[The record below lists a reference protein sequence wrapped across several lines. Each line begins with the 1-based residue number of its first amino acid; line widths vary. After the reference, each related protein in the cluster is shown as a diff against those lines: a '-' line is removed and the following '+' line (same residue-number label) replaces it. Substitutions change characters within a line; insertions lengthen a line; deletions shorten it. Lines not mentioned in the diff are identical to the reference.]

1 MNMII
6 NVKELLPFLIPL
18 MILQLLL
25 MISALTMIIQ
35 QRRFKYLNR
44 AVWIIIVI
52 VFNIVGP
59 VLYFVMER
67 K

>member
-1 MNMII
+1 MII

-18 MILQLLL
+18 IIFQLLL
-25 MISALTMIIQ
+25 MISALAMIVK

-44 AVWIIIVI
+44 AAWVVIVV

-59 VLYFVMER
+59 VLYFVLER

>member
-1 MNMII
+1 MII
-6 NVKELLPFLIPL
+6 NVRELLPFLIPL
-18 MILQLLL
+18 IIFQLLL
-25 MISALTMIIQ
+25 MISALAMIVK

-44 AVWIIIVI
+44 AAWVVIVV

-59 VLYFVMER
+59 VLYFVLER

>member
-1 MNMII
+1 MII
-6 NVKELLPFLIPL
+6 NVSELLPFLIPL
-18 MILQLLL
+18 IIFQLLL
-25 MISALTMIIQ
+25 MISALAMIVK

-44 AVWIIIVI
+44 VAWIIIVV

-59 VLYFVMER
+59 VLYFVLER

>member
-1 MNMII
+1 MNI
-6 NVKELLPFLIPL
+6 NVSELMPFLIPL
-18 MILQLLL
+18 IIFQLIL
-25 MISALTMIIQ
+25 MISALAMIIK

-44 AVWIIIVI
+44 AAWVVIVV

-59 VLYFVMER
+59 VLYFVLER

>member
-1 MNMII
+1 MNI
-6 NVKELLPFLIPL
+6 NVSELMPFLIPL
-18 MILQLLL
+18 IIFQLIL
-25 MISALTMIIQ
+25 MISALAMIVK

-44 AVWIIIVI
+44 AAWVVIVV

-59 VLYFVMER
+59 VLYFVLER

>member
-1 MNMII
+1 MII
-6 NVKELLPFLIPL
+6 NVRELLPFLIPL
-18 MILQLLL
+18 IIFQLLL
-25 MISALTMIIQ
+25 MISALAMILK

-44 AVWIIIVI
+44 AAWVIIVV

-59 VLYFVMER
+59 VLYFVLER

>member
-1 MNMII
+1 MII

-44 AVWIIIVI
+44 TAWIIIVI

>member
-1 MNMII
+1 MII

-44 AVWIIIVI
+44 AAWIIIVI

>member
-1 MNMII
+1 MNI
-6 NVKELLPFLIPL
+6 NVSELMPFLIPL
-18 MILQLLL
+18 IIFQLIL
-25 MISALTMIIQ
+25 MISALAMIVR

-44 AVWIIIVI
+44 AAWVIIVV

>member
-1 MNMII
+1 MSI
-6 NVKELLPFLIPL
+6 NVRELLPFLIPL
-18 MILQLLL
+18 IIFQLLL
-25 MISALTMIIQ
+25 MISALAMIVK

-44 AVWIIIVI
+44 AAWIIIVV
-52 VFNIVGP
+52 VFNIIGP

>member
-1 MNMII
+1 MNI
-6 NVKELLPFLIPL
+6 NVSELMPFLIPL
-18 MILQLLL
+18 IIFQLIL
-25 MISALTMIIQ
+25 MISALAMIVK

-44 AVWIIIVI
+44 AAWVIIVV

-59 VLYFVMER
+59 VLYFVLER

>member
-1 MNMII
+1 MII
-6 NVKELLPFLIPL
+6 NVRELLPFLIPL
-18 MILQLLL
+18 IIFQLLL
-25 MISALTMIIQ
+25 MISALAMIVR

-44 AVWIIIVI
+44 AAWIIIVV

-59 VLYFVMER
+59 VLYFVLER

>member
-1 MNMII
+1 MII

-25 MISALTMIIQ
+25 MISSLTMIIQ

>member
-1 MNMII
+1 MII
-6 NVKELLPFLIPL
+6 NVRELLPFLIPL
-18 MILQLLL
+18 IIFQLLL
-25 MISALTMIIQ
+25 MISALAMILK

-44 AVWIIIVI
+44 AAWIIIVV

-59 VLYFVMER
+59 VLYFVLER

>member
-1 MNMII
+1 MII
-6 NVKELLPFLIPL
+6 NVKELVPFLIPL

-44 AVWIIIVI
+44 TVWIIIVI

>member
-1 MNMII
+1 MII

-18 MILQLLL
+18 MIFQLLL

-44 AVWIIIVI
+44 AAWIIIVI
-52 VFNIVGP
+52 IFNIVGP

>member
-1 MNMII
+1 MII
-6 NVKELLPFLIPL
+6 NVRELLPFLIPL
-18 MILQLLL
+18 IIFQLLL
-25 MISALTMIIQ
+25 MISALAMIVK

-44 AVWIIIVI
+44 VAWIIIVV

>member
-1 MNMII
+1 MII
-6 NVKELLPFLIPL
+6 NVKELVPFLIPL

-44 AVWIIIVI
+44 TAWIIIVI

>member
-1 MNMII
+1 MII
-6 NVKELLPFLIPL
+6 NVRELLPFLIPL
-18 MILQLLL
+18 IIFQLLL
-25 MISALTMIIQ
+25 MISALTMIVK

-44 AVWIIIVI
+44 VAWIIIVV

-67 K
+67 R

>member
-1 MNMII
+1 MNI
-6 NVKELLPFLIPL
+6 NVSELMPFLIPL
-18 MILQLLL
+18 IIFQLIL
-25 MISALTMIIQ
+25 MISALAMIIK

-44 AVWIIIVI
+44 AAWVIIVV

>member
-1 MNMII
+1 MII
-6 NVKELLPFLIPL
+6 NVRELLPFLIPL
-18 MILQLLL
+18 IIFQLLL
-25 MISALTMIIQ
+25 MISALTMIVK

-44 AVWIIIVI
+44 VAWIIIVV

>member
-1 MNMII
+1 MNI
-6 NVKELLPFLIPL
+6 NGSALMPFLIPL
-18 MILQLLL
+18 IILQLLL
-25 MISALTMIIQ
+25 MVSALTMIAR

-44 AVWIIIVI
+44 AAWIIIVV

-59 VLYFVMER
+59 VLYFVLER

>member
-1 MNMII
+1 MII

-52 VFNIVGP
+52 VFNTVGP

>member
-1 MNMII
+1 MNI
-6 NVKELLPFLIPL
+6 NGSELMPFLIPL
-18 MILQLLL
+18 IIFQLIL
-25 MISALTMIIQ
+25 MISALAMIVK

-44 AVWIIIVI
+44 AAWVVIVV

-59 VLYFVMER
+59 VLYFVLER

>member
-1 MNMII
+1 MNI
-6 NVKELLPFLIPL
+6 NVSELMPFLIPL
-18 MILQLLL
+18 IIFQLIL
-25 MISALTMIIQ
+25 MISALAMIVK

-44 AVWIIIVI
+44 AVWVVIVV

-59 VLYFVMER
+59 VLYFVLER

>member
-1 MNMII
+1 MNI
-6 NVKELLPFLIPL
+6 NVSELLPFLIPL
-18 MILQLLL
+18 IMFQLLL
-25 MISALTMIIQ
+25 MISALAMIVR

-44 AVWIIIVI
+44 TAWIIIVV

>member
-1 MNMII
+1 MII
-6 NVKELLPFLIPL
+6 NVRELLPFLIPL
-18 MILQLLL
+18 IIFQLLL
-25 MISALTMIIQ
+25 MISALAMIVK

-44 AVWIIIVI
+44 VAWIIIVV

-59 VLYFVMER
+59 VLYFVLER

>member
-1 MNMII
+1 MII
-6 NVKELLPFLIPL
+6 NVRELLPFLIPL
-18 MILQLLL
+18 IIFQLLL
-25 MISALTMIIQ
+25 MISALTMIVK

-44 AVWIIIVI
+44 VAWIIIVV

-59 VLYFVMER
+59 VLYFVLER

>member
-1 MNMII
+1 MII
-6 NVKELLPFLIPL
+6 NVRELLPFLIPL
-18 MILQLLL
+18 IIFQLLL
-25 MISALTMIIQ
+25 MISALAMIVR

-44 AVWIIIVI
+44 AAWVIIVV

-59 VLYFVMER
+59 VLYFVLER

>member
-1 MNMII
+1 MII